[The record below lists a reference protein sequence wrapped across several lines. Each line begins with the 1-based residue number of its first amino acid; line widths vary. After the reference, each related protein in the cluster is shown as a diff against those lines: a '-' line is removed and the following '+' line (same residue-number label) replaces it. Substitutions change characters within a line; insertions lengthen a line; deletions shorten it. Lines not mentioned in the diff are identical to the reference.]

1 MKHFAKKA
9 MAAGVMAAMVAN
21 VMSVMP
27 FSSISAAD
35 AVKYE
40 FEDGVISG
48 SAISV
53 VEDADASGGKCVYMK
68 DAGDTLTVKV
78 DVETAGM
85 YDLNV
90 CYKADGNKTQKLK
103 VNGVSQSD
111 ITFPKSDG
119 FEVNAVTAVKLAAG
133 ENTIEIESFWGW
145 TQFDYMTVT
154 PKVFK
159 EVIGTSELCDPQA
172 TSEAKSLMKYLSSVY
187 GKGMLSGQQE
197 YYGVSREDEFKFIE
211 NLTGELP
218 AIKGFDFGETCP
230 LYYWDAGTSKR
241 LISWVKDN
249 NGIAT
254 ASWHINVPKDINKY
268 TLGSTMA
275 FDDTTYTGWKDNVL
289 QNNFV
294 TANVMVEGTKEH
306 DYFLLAVENLAK
318 CLKEAQ
324 DANVP
329 ILFRPFHEAEG
340 NGGDT
345 GAWFW
350 WSQEGPEVYVQLYK
364 YLYDLLTNQYG
375 LHNLIWE
382 FNSYTYSD
390 ASKDFYPGDEYVDLI
405 GYDKYNA
412 KNWQTGVTAP
422 NESAISGI
430 FYDLVDMYDNKKMI
444 ALMEN
449 DTVPSLENI
458 AEEHAYWLYFMPW
471 YGEHL
476 MDSNYNNPDTLKKI
490 YQSDWTI
497 TLDELP
503 EDLYTNGGTPG
514 TTGTNTP
521 GQTTTT
527 TKKPVTTTT
536 TTSPGV
542 YDPISATIKESN
554 GNYDISFDRAI
565 GNKVYLEF
573 KADSSVK
580 YANGCVGISSTV
592 GDVDYWVSYKW
603 EISKSGSI
611 SVDLSKPYEISYSNG
626 EEKVTDKDAIAKI
639 VAEAQKQQ
647 EAMVQIWWAND
658 SEGNAV
664 ETSNVSLVNAWILG
678 DPGVVTTTTSSV
690 TTTTVTEVTTTTK
703 DTTEVDFLYGDIN
716 VDDKIS
722 LSDVILLNK
731 FIAGTYEPTAQ
742 GKINAACDQTDD
754 EINFKDTTALMKAML
769 GLVKLPI
776 NN

>member
-527 TKKPVTTTT
+527 TTKKPVTTTT

-542 YDPISATIKESN
+542 YDPIPATIKESN

-611 SVDLSKPYEISYSNG
+611 SVDLTKPYEISYSNG
-626 EEKVTDKDAIAKI
+626 EEKVTDKDAI
-639 VAEAQKQQ
+639 
-647 EAMVQIWWAND
+647 
-658 SEGNAV
+658 
-664 ETSNVSLVNAWILG
+664 
-678 DPGVVTTTTSSV
+678 
-690 TTTTVTEVTTTTK
+690 
-703 DTTEVDFLYGDIN
+703 
-716 VDDKIS
+716 
-722 LSDVILLNK
+722 
-731 FIAGTYEPTAQ
+731 
-742 GKINAACDQTDD
+742 
-754 EINFKDTTALMKAML
+754 EIGRAH
-769 GLVKLPI
+769 V
-776 NN
+776 